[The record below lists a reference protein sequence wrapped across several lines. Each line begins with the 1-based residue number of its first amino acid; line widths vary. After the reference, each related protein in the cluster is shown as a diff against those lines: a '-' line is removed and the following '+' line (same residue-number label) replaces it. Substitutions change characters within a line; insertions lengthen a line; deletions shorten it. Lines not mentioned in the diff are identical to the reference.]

1 MSRRMSCALTVDAVK
16 ARTKTIT
23 RREATTWATTRV
35 GDELTLIEKGMGL
48 SRGEKQKVLTQVIVE
63 DTVIEPL
70 LSGIIDDGTAS
81 EGFPGWDPLEFA
93 VFWADGNGFR
103 KRLREAGLR
112 LAPDPTVPPDAER
125 ARTIWETLG
134 GVQCRKVEW
143 SYIIEDDNLT
153 DHLRELLDDLDE
165 QGLKAASRGFFS
177 AGGNFVRSGR
187 GDLFSLWVT
196 ATAVSGIAI
205 IRWSIASRSGED
217 VREGDI
223 AVIRHDG
230 ARSQDHVTTEID
242 DAVSAIRRSDSHRSV
257 GCPLRY

>member
-242 DAVSAIRRSDSHRSV
+242 DAVSAIRRSDSHTTPST
-257 GCPLRY
+257 CF